1 MRNSCIPISLK
12 YLYCTRAFI
21 QLVYDIQVYHSFIK
35 LWQQMLSE
43 VYWFT
48 YGTVFRWFLC
58 YSVFLPLK
66 IFVSSTPPR
75 RFEIQHCNFAWSL
88 VMVWSYVHRD
98 NFLFLRSNMA
108 AGLPS
113 LNFGYFVIKAYG
125 YFWTWKNE
133 TTIMCVCQ
141 PNVLKRFLNKRS
153 FAL

>member
-1 MRNSCIPISLK
+1 M
-12 YLYCTRAFI
+12 YLTGESIF
-21 QLVYDIQVYHSFIK
+21 K

-75 RFEIQHCNFAWSL
+75 RMEIQHCNFAWSL

-98 NFLFLRSNMA
+98 NFLLLRLNMA
-108 AGLPS
+108 ARLPF

-133 TTIMCVCQ
+133 TIIMCVSTLCFKTLFKQ
-141 PNVLKRFLNKRS
+141 TEFR
-153 FAL
+153 ALIGPFYQWSMISRAN